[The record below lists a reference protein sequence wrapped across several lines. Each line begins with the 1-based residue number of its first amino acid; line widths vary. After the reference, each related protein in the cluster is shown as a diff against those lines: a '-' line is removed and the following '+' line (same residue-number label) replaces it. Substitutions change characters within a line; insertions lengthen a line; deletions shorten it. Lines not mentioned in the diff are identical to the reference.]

1 MVLGLRCCSPARRPH
16 SASLS
21 VRVPTLAHLLA
32 ASFSLA
38 LTGSALQFSYR
49 YHHRSGRGPFI
60 PIVLAH
66 AGHTSAG
73 IPAGDGHYPRKQNEL
88 VILSKHAGKDAG
100 APRTGRLNG
109 EPTPSDHLKSRRRV
123 CGLFRFPEKS
133 PERRRK
139 SPAFSLGDILTD

>member
-66 AGHTSAG
+66 AGHTSAAFHAAFNLVPQTHRLSQNLNLNTLE
-73 IPAGDGHYPRKQNEL
+73 IPTSSLPLPSRPFR
-88 VILSKHAGKDAG
+88 DA
-100 APRTGRLNG
+100 L
-109 EPTPSDHLKSRRRV
+109 LQKSV
-123 CGLFRFPEKS
+123 S
-133 PERRRK
+133 
-139 SPAFSLGDILTD
+139 

>member
-73 IPAGDGHYPRKQNEL
+73 ILPASFFVSFCKSFPQTQINKVVSSTLSLILLPRSL
-88 VILSKHAGKDAG
+88 PVFFFFLSIA
-100 APRTGRLNG
+100 
-109 EPTPSDHLKSRRRV
+109 V
-123 CGLFRFPEKS
+123 CFRP
-133 PERRRK
+133 
-139 SPAFSLGDILTD
+139 D

>member
-66 AGHTSAG
+66 AGHTSAAFTPLQFANAARLPMNFEH
-73 IPAGDGHYPRKQNEL
+73 PARSQVE
-88 VILSKHAGKDAG
+88 AA
-100 APRTGRLNG
+100 
-109 EPTPSDHLKSRRRV
+109 
-123 CGLFRFPEKS
+123 
-133 PERRRK
+133 
-139 SPAFSLGDILTD
+139 